1 MGTEG
6 CPGAKRAR
14 PTASSGKAAAS
25 EVGGGLGK
33 RLGGILAVAAIFSA
47 ASLLAA
53 EAYGRFAV
61 RVIGPPSH
69 APPVPAVPETGL
81 DRAVAPLTDSRP
93 GETGLALLT
102 DNLDAFAA
110 RALAARQA
118 GRSLDLLYY
127 QWSDDLTGRLLAL
140 DVLRAADRGVR
151 VRVLVDDMN
160 APKADRLYRA
170 LDLHPMI
177 EVRMFNPGRNREGGI
192 GRAVELLLRATA
204 LNRRMHN
211 KAWIADGRV
220 AIAGGRNIGDAYFD
234 AAEDGAFLDAD
245 LLAVGPIVADAAR
258 MFDAYWNSPVVI
270 PHAALHEPD
279 DPAASRAELDAE
291 ALVARARPYLARVAA
306 SDGVRELR
314 RGERGLHWTRA
325 ARLLADPPAKA
336 RQRGRDG
343 WIVHDIVA
351 ALHSARA
358 EISISS
364 PYFVPGDAGVAL
376 LADLRARGVET
387 AILTNSLA
395 ATDVA
400 VVHAGYAPYRR
411 PLLEAGIELYELRPR
426 SERSDDPGL
435 FGSGRASLHTKAFVL
450 DRRAGFVG
458 SFNFDPRSANLNTE
472 MGILFEEPGLALA
485 LRDQFARRTAP
496 PGRWRL
502 FLQDGRLR
510 WAEDDVIPPR
520 IRSDEP
526 KAGFGRR
533 LIAALLGLL
542 PIEAQL

>member
-1 MGTEG
+1 M
-6 CPGAKRAR
+6 
-14 PTASSGKAAAS
+14 
-25 EVGGGLGK
+25 GK

-61 RVIGPPSH
+61 RAIGPPSH
-69 APPVPAVPETGL
+69 ASPVPAAPETGL
-81 DRAVAPLTDSRP
+81 DRAVAPLTDARP

-127 QWSDDLTGRLLAL
+127 QWNDDLTGRLLAL

-151 VRVLVDDMN
+151 VRLLVDDLN
-160 APKADRLYRA
+160 APEADRLYRA

-192 GRAVELLLRATA
+192 GRAVELLLRAKS

-234 AAEDGAFLDAD
+234 AAREGAFLDAD
-245 LLAVGPIVADAAR
+245 LLAVGPIVADTAR

-270 PHAALHEPD
+270 PHAALHDAD
-279 DPAASRAELDAE
+279 DPATPRAELDAE
-291 ALVARARPYLARVAA
+291 ALVARAQPYLAHVAA
-306 SDGVRELR
+306 SGAVRDLR
-314 RGERGLHWTRA
+314 RGELDLHWTRDV
-325 ARLLADPPAKA
+325 RLLADPPAKA

-351 ALHSARA
+351 ALRSARA

-364 PYFVPGDAGVAL
+364 PYFVPGDAGVEL
-376 LADLRARGVET
+376 LTDLRARGVES

-395 ATDVA
+395 ATDVVA
-400 VVHAGYAPYRR
+400 VHAGYAPYRR
-411 PLLEAGIELYELRPR
+411 PLLQNGIALYELRPR
-426 SERSDDPGL
+426 SGRTAGVGDPPGL
-435 FGSGRASLHTKAFVL
+435 FGSGRASLHTKAFVV

-458 SFNFDPRSANLNTE
+458 SFNFDPRSASLNTE

-502 FLQDGRLR
+502 FLDDGRLR

-520 IRSDEP
+520 IWSNEP
-526 KAGFGRR
+526 EAGFVRR
-533 LIAALLGLL
+533 LLAALLGLL